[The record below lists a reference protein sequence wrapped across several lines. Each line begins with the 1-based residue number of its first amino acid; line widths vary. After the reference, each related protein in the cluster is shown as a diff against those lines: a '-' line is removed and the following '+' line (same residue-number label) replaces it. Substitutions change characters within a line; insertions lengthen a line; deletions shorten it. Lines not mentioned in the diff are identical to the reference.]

1 MSKKAKAILAGVL
14 CVLAIGVILKFD
26 TDLFDSKPA
35 PVTPS
40 VTYTPEEQKQ
50 MQVEQKQRIEWEKK
64 QKPPSGS

>member
-14 CVLAIGVILKFD
+14 CVLAILVILKFD
-26 TDLFDSKPA
+26 TSIFDSPPPPPK
-35 PVTPS
+35 PS

-50 MQVEQKQRIEWEKK
+50 MQVETQKRIEWEKK

>member
-14 CVLAIGVILKFD
+14 GVLAILVILKFD
-26 TDLFDSKPA
+26 TDLFDSKPE
-35 PVTPS
+35 PVKST

-50 MQVEQKQRIEWEKK
+50 MQVEQQKRVEWEKK